1 MSRLTVP
8 TVSPENPHIP
18 SNMTTERLTHDAE
31 GKATAAA
38 GDDFAVPRME
48 NWFSDPLV
56 ASGVSMKQVLQ
67 QSRGGEIAVLDVPAP
82 KLLPG
87 CVLVR
92 MAASLVSAGTERA
105 SCEFAS
111 KSLLQKAK
119 ARPDLVREVIS
130 KVRRDGLFSAVAA
143 VRSRLDQPGALGYS
157 SSGTVIG
164 VGEGITDL
172 NVGDRVACAGAS
184 YAVHAEFACIPRL
197 LAARIRPD
205 SAVAFED
212 AAFTTLGAVAVHG
225 VRTADVKL
233 GDVVAVIGLGLLGQL
248 TVQILR
254 AAGCR
259 VLGMDIAPE
268 RAELALQL
276 GAHDVSISRD
286 DLRDLCL
293 QHSNGHGADAVL
305 ITAETASSEPVD
317 TAGEVARDRGVVV
330 AVGTVGMNIQ
340 RKLYFEKELDF
351 RISRS
356 YGPGRYDAAYEQKGR
371 DYPIGYVRWTE
382 TRNMEAFLQLLSEG
396 KLDVKS
402 LITHRFPIERAQGAY
417 DLITGGVGQ
426 PFLGVV
432 ITYPG
437 QADASHEIQLVGKGP
452 APVLAAEKSMAIGVL
467 GAGNFAVSTLLPALK
482 QLPGVELVGVCAANG
497 SHARYAAEKFGFR
510 YCTTE
515 EQSVLNNPDVNTVVI
530 ATRHHLHATQ
540 VLAALA
546 AGKHIFCEKPLC
558 LSEIELAEIVRA
570 YAITGHDRL
579 LMVGFNRRFAPMAI
593 KMRAFLKQIREPL
606 ALHYRV
612 NAGFIARDHWVND
625 PEQGGGRILGE
636 VCHFVDF
643 LTFLA
648 GALPIEVQARSVTS
662 LERYSDDNVIISLRF
677 ANGSQGTISYLA
689 NGDRSYS
696 KERVEVLG
704 GGAVAVLE
712 DFRRLELVRHG
723 RKQTLR
729 SLFRQDKGHRGELE
743 AFAAAIGGRGEFPIP
758 LEEIVSTTLATLR
771 AVESRSLGQ
780 PVEVDTG
787 AFISSNW
794 QSRRAVS

>member
-1 MSRLTVP
+1 
-8 TVSPENPHIP
+8 
-18 SNMTTERLTHDAE
+18 
-31 GKATAAA
+31 
-38 GDDFAVPRME
+38 
-48 NWFSDPLV
+48 
-56 ASGVSMKQVLQ
+56 MKQVLQ
-67 QSRGGEIAVLDVPAP
+67 QARTGDIAVIDVPAP

-111 KSLLQKAK
+111 KNLLLKAK
-119 ARPDLVREVIS
+119 ARPDLVREVIN
-130 KVRRDGLFSAVAA
+130 KIRRDGVFSAVAA
-143 VRSRLDQPGALGYS
+143 VRSRLDQPNALGYS
-157 SSGTVIG
+157 SSGTIVG

-172 NVGDRVACAGAS
+172 NVGDRVACAGAN

-205 SAVAFED
+205 SAVSFEE
-212 AAFTTLGAVAVHG
+212 AAFTTLGAVALHG

-248 TVQILR
+248 TVQILK

-268 RAELALQL
+268 RAELASRL
-276 GAHDVSISRD
+276 GADDVSVSRD
-286 DLRDLCL
+286 GLRDLCL
-293 QHSNGHGADAVL
+293 QHSSGHGADAVL

-317 TAGEVARDRGVVV
+317 LAGEVARDRGVVV
-330 AVGTVGMNIQ
+330 AVGTVGMDIQ

-356 YGPGRYDAAYEQKGR
+356 YGPGRYDSAYEQKGR

-402 LITHRFPIERAQGAY
+402 LVTHRFPIERAQGAY
-417 DLITGGVGQ
+417 DLITGKVGH
-426 PFLGVV
+426 PFLGVL
-432 ITYPG
+432 ITYPE
-437 QADASHEIQLVGKGP
+437 QAEASHEIQLVGKGT
-452 APVLAAEKSMAIGVL
+452 APVLAGEKSMAIGVL
-467 GAGNFAVSTLLPALK
+467 GAGNFAMSTLLPAVK
-482 QLPGVELVGVCAANG
+482 QLRGVELVGVCAANG
-497 SHARYAAEKFGFR
+497 SHARHAAEKFGFR
-510 YCTTE
+510 YCATE
-515 EQSVLNNPDVNTVVI
+515 EQRILNDPDVNAVVI
-530 ATRHHLHATQ
+530 ATRHHLHGTQ
-540 VLAALA
+540 VLAALE
-546 AGKHIFCEKPLC
+546 AGKHILCEKPLC
-558 LSEIELAEIVRA
+558 LSEIDLAEIVCA
-570 YAITGHDRL
+570 YASRISGRDPI

-593 KMRAFLKQIREPL
+593 KMRAFLKQIQEPL

-612 NAGFIARDHWVND
+612 NAGFILRDHWVND

-648 GALPIEVQARSVTS
+648 GALPIEVQARSVSS
-662 LERYSDDNVIISLRF
+662 LEQYSDDNVIISLRF

-696 KERVEVLG
+696 KERVEVFG

-723 RKQTLR
+723 RKQAFHSRL
-729 SLFRQDKGHRGELE
+729 RQDKGHLAEME
-743 AFAAAIGGRGEFPIP
+743 AFAAAVRGRRELPIP
-758 LEEIVSTTLATLR
+758 FDEIVSTTLATLR
-771 AVESRSLGQ
+771 AVESRSSGQ
-780 PVEVDTG
+780 SVEVDTA
-787 AFISSNW
+787 AFISSNL